1 MEPVSWRLG
10 FAPPATPLTR
20 RLLVYFRSGAYTMT
34 KEHDFLRLVRVSDLK
49 IIDGQIVHRLTMI
62 VHGDNVKVQQ
72 PEIWRIV
79 ASDSRQGEGHRD
91 HDPEFHGGFHPLSA
105 TGMRLYHARFI
116 LSIHSYLF
124 HTPQLVFPYVIVEYA
139 LVMCLAFA

>member
-1 MEPVSWRLG
+1 
-10 FAPPATPLTR
+10 
-20 RLLVYFRSGAYTMT
+20 
-34 KEHDFLRLVRVSDLK
+34 
-49 IIDGQIVHRLTMI
+49 MI

-91 HDPEFHGGFHPLSA
+91 HDPEFHEGFHPFSA
-105 TGMRLYHARFI
+105 TGTRLYHAQFI
-116 LSIHSYLF
+116 LFIHSWLF

-139 LVMCLAFA
+139 LVMCLVFCLRALPPGHDDRSITRSPSQGQSEPNWFNPRDRRSCWE